1 MELKNEKKKL
11 ILAQI
16 LISCVAQM
24 NFILNVRKL
33 NLKTKDKLHFY
44 QHRPP
49 SSYLPLVN
57 LI

>member
-1 MELKNEKKKL
+1 MKKKKL

-33 NLKTKDKLHFY
+33 NLKTKDKLYFY